1 MENYINIGLKLFGG
15 WINLDDTN
23 LKITP
28 LFSEHVKL
36 GAVMVPF
43 GGWNMPVQ
51 YTNVIDEHMATRTK
65 VGIFDICHMGEFI
78 VKGKDSLS
86 FLQKLVT
93 NDLSKLELK
102 QACYNCL
109 CYENGTVIDDLFV
122 YKLADDEFF
131 VVVNASTIQKD
142 FDWLMNHKAGDVEIK
157 NISDEI
163 AKIDVQGPKAKDVM
177 QKLTDFDLSKIK
189 RFRCEHVIFNNFIEP
204 IMVSR
209 TGYTGEDGFEIYFN
223 PKHAVQ
229 MWNNILDAGKE
240 FGIKPCG
247 LGSRDTLR
255 VEACYSLYGHEINE
269 TITPIEAGLNFVVS
283 LSKDFIGKGVLEKQK
298 KEGTERKL
306 VCFEMIDKSVPRDG
320 YEIIVDNKK
329 IGCVSSGTFSPLFKK
344 GIGMGFIKS
353 EFASLGNEIF
363 ILIRGKLYKSVI
375 VERPFYK
382 YGGVK

>member
-1 MENYINIGLKLFGG
+1 M
-15 WINLDDTN
+15 DDAN

-28 LFSEHVKL
+28 LFYEHVKL

-51 YTNVIDEHMATRTK
+51 YTNVIDEHMATRTQ
-65 VGIFDICHMGEFI
+65 VGIFDICHMGEFV

-93 NDLSKLELK
+93 NDISKLGHK

-122 YKLADDEFF
+122 YKLADDNFF

-142 FDWLMNHKAGDVEIK
+142 FDWLVKHKKGDVEIK
-157 NISDEI
+157 NVSNET
-163 AKIDVQGPKAKDVM
+163 AKIDIQGPKAQDTM

-189 RFRCEHVIFNNFIEP
+189 RFGCEHITLNNFTDSIL
-204 IMVSR
+204 ISR

-223 PKHAVQ
+223 PNLAVQ
-229 MWNNILDAGKE
+229 IWNAILDSGKE

-255 VEACYSLYGHEINE
+255 LEACYSLYGHEINE

-283 LSKDFIGKGVLEKQK
+283 LNKDFIGRTILEKQK

-306 VCFEMIDKSVPRDG
+306 VCFEMIDKCVPRDG
-320 YEIIVDNKK
+320 YEILFNNEKA
-329 IGCVSSGTFSPLFKK
+329 GYVSSGTFSPLFKK
-344 GIGMGFIKS
+344 GIGMGFVKS
-353 EFASLGNEIF
+353 EIHSPGNEIF
-363 ILIRGKLYKSVI
+363 ILIRGKIYKAAI
-375 VERPFYK
+375 VEKPFYK
-382 YGGVK
+382 YRGGK